1 MTEEH
6 ATATALTGALLL
18 LLMLALAAAR
28 LAVFAVRLNRA
39 MAQAP
44 SGAVAYCHD
53 EPLAPDRIR
62 AVHRDTVDK
71 GLDWRARLPPR
82 QHRRYIVVGG
92 SGSVGSHIVLALL
105 ATGVPPRA
113 IRIVDAR
120 PPPRRADDPGV
131 PFVQADITSA
141 HAARQA
147 LAAPWP
153 DGGGVAQLPLTV
165 FHTAAVIRPFERNPL
180 VYDRCRRV
188 NVAGTANV
196 LAAAG
201 HAGAG
206 VFIFT
211 SSSSVGGAA
220 VDWFAESSSSSAAW
234 WRLPRPQPTNQ
245 LQVMDASDFSQP
257 LRPPHCFP
265 SCYSRSKAEAERLVC
280 AADRIRVGEAG
291 DDKPAMRT
299 GAIRPGNGVYGAPGD
314 FVIDRMLAQ
323 RRAPTFSAPWVHNWV
338 HVANVALA
346 HVQYEAALLGPHS
359 DAVSGRPFLV
369 TDDGPAMRFR
379 DIYAVGATLSTGG
392 LQIIYPPPLL
402 MLLMAYAVE
411 AYCSL
416 IATVPILQIFL
427 REPGDPLCLFQ
438 PAVFSSAVSTIID
451 DSQSRKSAED
461 GGFGYSPFC
470 NTVQGLS
477 LQIEQRNAGLA
488 AKAAEDVTTSARA

>member
-1 MTEEH
+1 M
-6 ATATALTGALLL
+6 
-18 LLMLALAAAR
+18 
-28 LAVFAVRLNRA
+28 
-39 MAQAP
+39 
-44 SGAVAYCHD
+44 
-53 EPLAPDRIR
+53 
-62 AVHRDTVDK
+62 
-71 GLDWRARLPPR
+71 
-82 QHRRYIVVGG
+82 
-92 SGSVGSHIVLALL
+92 GSHIVLVLL
-105 ATGVPPRA
+105 ATGVPPKA

-120 PPPRRADDPGV
+120 PPPRRADDRDV

-153 DGGGVAQLPLTV
+153 DGDGVAQLPLTV

-220 VDWFAESSSSSAAW
+220 VDWFAESSSSSSSAAW
-234 WRLPRPQPTNQ
+234 WRLTRPQPTNQ

-369 TDDGPAMRFR
+369 TDDGPAMRFC

-477 LQIEQRNAGLA
+477 LQIEQRNADLA
-488 AKAAEDVTTSARA
+488 AKAAEDMMTSART